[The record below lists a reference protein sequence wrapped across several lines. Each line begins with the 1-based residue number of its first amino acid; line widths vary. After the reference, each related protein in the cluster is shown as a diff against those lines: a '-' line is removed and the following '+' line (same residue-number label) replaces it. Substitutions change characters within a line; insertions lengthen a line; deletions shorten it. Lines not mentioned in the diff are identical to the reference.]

1 MTAKNEICI
10 RPFDAAQIGLLVPL
24 FEAQFCEHNIS
35 SSPAVL
41 VAALESLRDQ
51 PQHGFILTAV
61 SDDLVVGV
69 AYGACI
75 LSLEHG
81 GWSGWLEELYILPE
95 WRNRGVGSQLLTA
108 VIAAATDR
116 GWNALDL
123 EVDAT
128 HQRVMSLYTRFD
140 FKPVPRTRFVR
151 RFLK

>member
-1 MTAKNEICI
+1 MTVKNEICI
-10 RPFDAAQIGLLVPL
+10 RPFHAAQIALLVPL
-24 FEAQFCEHNIS
+24 FEAQFREHNIS
-35 SSPAVL
+35 SSSEVL
-41 VAALESLRDQ
+41 VAALESLRDK
-51 PQHGFILTAV
+51 PQHGFILTAI

-108 VIAAATDR
+108 VIAAA
-116 GWNALDL
+116 
-123 EVDAT
+123 
-128 HQRVMSLYTRFD
+128 HQQVISLYTRFD

-151 RFLK
+151 RFLKNNP